1 MRYFLYCAPIWH
13 NASITLHKK
22 MIQAMITN
30 KLKSAN
36 DSWKLRY
43 EGAVNMMKEEL
54 EEAREE
60 YDHLSDLLIEADLDD
75 EAYLLEDFVDNL
87 EDYIDA
93 LDDAIDVYERM
104 NDARK
109 RLAQDWKKIQRKIHF

>member
-1 MRYFLYCAPIWH
+1 MIPYREAIFHCTPKWH
-13 NASITLHKK
+13 NEIIPLHYKTIK
-22 MIQAMITN
+22 AMITN
-30 KLKSAN
+30 KLKSAS
-36 DSWKLRY
+36 DSWKLSY
-43 EGAVNMMKEEL
+43 EDAVNMMKEEL

-60 YDHLSDLLIEADLDD
+60 YSRLSDLLMEADLDD

-109 RLAQDWKKIQRKIHF
+109 SLAQD

>member
-1 MRYFLYCAPIWH
+1 
-13 NASITLHKK
+13 
-22 MIQAMITN
+22 MITS
-30 KLKSAN
+30 KLKSAS
-36 DSWKLRY
+36 DSWKLSY
-43 EGAVNMMKEEL
+43 EDAINMMKAEL
-54 EEAREE
+54 EKARDE
-60 YDHLSDLLIEADLDD
+60 YDRLSDLLIEADLDD

-109 RLAQDWKKIQRKIHF
+109 RLAKDWKKIQRKIHF

>member
-1 MRYFLYCAPIWH
+1 
-13 NASITLHKK
+13 
-22 MIQAMITN
+22 MITN
-30 KLKSAN
+30 KSKSASE
-36 DSWKLRY
+36 SWKLSY
-43 EGAVNMMKEEL
+43 EDAINMMKEEL

-60 YDHLSDLLIEADLDD
+60 YSRLSDLLMEVDLDD

-104 NDARK
+104 NDARQ

>member
-1 MRYFLYCAPIWH
+1 M
-13 NASITLHKK
+13 
-22 MIQAMITN
+22 
-30 KLKSAN
+30 
-36 DSWKLRY
+36 
-43 EGAVNMMKEEL
+43 
-54 EEAREE
+54 
-60 YDHLSDLLIEADLDD
+60 EADLDD

-109 RLAQDWKKIQRKIHF
+109 SLAQDWKKIQRRIHF

>member
-1 MRYFLYCAPIWH
+1 
-13 NASITLHKK
+13 
-22 MIQAMITN
+22 MITST
-30 KLKSAN
+30 LKSAS
-36 DSWKLRY
+36 DSWKLSY
-43 EGAVNMMKEEL
+43 EDAINMMKAEL
-54 EEAREE
+54 EEARDE
-60 YDHLSDLLIEADLDD
+60 YERLSDLLTEADLDD
-75 EAYLLEDFVDNL
+75 EVYLLEDFVDNL

>member
-1 MRYFLYCAPIWH
+1 MTYFSYCALIWH
-13 NASITLHKK
+13 NANITLHQKI
-22 MIQAMITN
+22 IQAMITN
-30 KLKSAN
+30 KLKSAS
-36 DSWKLRY
+36 DSWKLSY
-43 EGAVNMMKEEL
+43 EDAVNMMKEEL

-60 YDHLSDLLIEADLDD
+60 YSRLSDLLMEADLDD

-93 LDDAIDVYERM
+93 LDDAIDVYERI

-109 RLAQDWKKIQRKIHF
+109 SLAQDWKKIQRKIHI

>member
-1 MRYFLYCAPIWH
+1 
-13 NASITLHKK
+13 
-22 MIQAMITN
+22 MITN
-30 KLKSAN
+30 KLKSAS
-36 DSWKLRY
+36 DSWKLSY
-43 EGAVNMMKEEL
+43 EDAINMMKAEL
-54 EEAREE
+54 EEARDE
-60 YDHLSDLLIEADLDD
+60 YDRLSDLLIEADLDD

-87 EDYIDA
+87 EEYIDA